1 MLIMSALIP
10 SVKNT
15 LYDTIRLSLAF
26 TPIEFIELNLKR
38 EKIMDMQAEKQIRN
52 YQVAVI
58 ASLLFALLGFSYNVW
73 RMEVTEENANTRTA
87 CFELLLVLSELEQL
101 VYSAHYDKNIVEG
114 SPRKGWVKAGL
125 TVDLSVLT
133 TKKVKNSS
141 LKLKEVWS
149 THWKSIDSNE
159 ESVEAVVFSI
169 ENSRTEIKMLLQDLK

>member
-1 MLIMSALIP
+1 MNI
-10 SVKNT
+10 
-15 LYDTIRLSLAF
+15 
-26 TPIEFIELNLKR
+26 
-38 EKIMDMQAEKQIRN
+38 QADKQIRN

-101 VYSAHYDKNIVEG
+101 VYSAHYDKNTVEG
-114 SPRKGWVKAGL
+114 SPRKGWVKVGL

-133 TKKVKNSS
+133 TPKVIHSA

-149 THWKSIDSNE
+149 THWESIGNDE
-159 ESVEAVVFSI
+159 ESVQAIVLSI
-169 ENSRTEIKMLLQDLK
+169 DNSRTEIKMLLKDLK